1 MTDGLSVSI
10 HQKAPVPLTCTLECA
25 PGELLALVGPSGSGK
40 TTLLRC
46 VAGLHRPRQG
56 HIQCGADVWLDTER
70 GINLPS
76 QQRRVGMVF
85 QSYALLP
92 HLSAR
97 DNVALS
103 LWRMPIGQ
111 RRELADEWL
120 ARLHL
125 VGLGHRRPH
134 QLSGGQQQR
143 VALARALVRT
153 IGEGANHAVLLLDE
167 PFSAV
172 DQVTRGKL
180 QQELA
185 RLRRELEL
193 PIILVTHDLDE
204 ARMLADR
211 MVQLHH
217 GINLQSG
224 TPEEVLQRPA
234 NTEVARLVG
243 LTNLFQGRIGEHHAN
258 GMTCLEWLGQRLEV
272 AHNPGYAPGD
282 KVSWVIPPEGILLHR
297 RERPSRGEAEN
308 PIAGVIEDYVALGP
322 TVQVAL
328 RPDGCDKP
336 LSFSLPSHVAQRNEI
351 KLGATVRVTLLAVAI
366 HLMPWEGAD

>member
-1 MTDGLSVSI
+1 MALECSLS
-10 HQKAPVPLTCTLECA
+10 CA

-46 VAGLHRPRQG
+46 IAGLQRPEHGR
-56 HIQCGADVWLDTER
+56 IQCGPDTWLDTDQA
-70 GINLPS
+70 INLSP

-85 QSYALLP
+85 QSYSLLP

-97 DNVALS
+97 DNVALA
-103 LWRMPIGQ
+103 LWQMPREEQ
-111 RRELADEWL
+111 RALADEWL
-120 ARLHL
+120 SRLHL
-125 VGLGHRRPH
+125 VGLGNRRPDE
-134 QLSGGQQQR
+134 LSGGQQQR
-143 VALARALVRT
+143 VALARALVRAL
-153 IGEGANHAVLLLDE
+153 GDGANRAVLLLDE

-172 DQVTRGKL
+172 DQVTRRKL

-185 RLRRELEL
+185 RLRRELAV

-224 TPEEVLQRPA
+224 LPEEILQRPA
-234 NTEVARLVG
+234 NAEVARLVG
-243 LTNLFQGRIGEHHAN
+243 LTNLFEGRICANHAN
-258 GMTCLEWLGQRLEV
+258 GMTCLEWLGQKLEV
-272 AHNPGYAPGD
+272 AINPGYGPGD

-308 PIAGVIEDYVALGP
+308 PIAGVVEDCVALGP
-322 TVQVAL
+322 YTQIAL
-328 RPDGCDKP
+328 RPQGCDKP
-336 LSFSLPSHVAQRNEI
+336 LSFSLPSRVAERNEI
-351 KLGATVRVTLLAVAI
+351 RQGATIRVTLLAAAI
-366 HLMPWEGAD
+366 HLMPWEEGA